1 VKKADLVAIVADKK
15 KVTADTAKDYVDT
28 ILEVIKEMASKGEPL
43 EIDDVIVDMEW
54 RLGFRVR

>member
-28 ILEVIKEMASKGEPL
+28 ILEVIKEMADKGEPL
-43 EIDDVIVDMEW
+43 EIDDVIVNMEW

>member
-1 VKKADLVAIVADKK
+1 MKKEDLVARVADKK

-28 ILEVIKEMASKGEPL
+28 ILEVIKEMADKGEPL
-43 EIDDVIVDMEW
+43 EIDDVIVNMEW

>member
-1 VKKADLVAIVADKK
+1 VKKADLVARVADKK

-28 ILEVIKEMASKGEPL
+28 ILEVIKEMADKGEPL
-43 EIDDVIVDMEW
+43 EIDDVIVNMEW

>member
-1 VKKADLVAIVADKK
+1 VKKEDLVARVADKK

-28 ILEVIKEMASKGEPL
+28 ILEIIKEMADKGELL
-43 EIDDVIVDMEW
+43 EIDDVIVNMEW